1 MTARRGLLM
10 VAAGALL
17 LGLLG
22 VLVRGSE
29 MPASLLLVLR
39 MSLAGIAVAAFFGR
53 RRVLDEVRRPGIAP
67 LLLLM
72 GVVDA
77 GSLLCTFLAI
87 RYANVAVAMFLS
99 FMAPVYVAVIA
110 PRVFHQRTER
120 VVVVAL
126 ALALGGL
133 AVMLLPALRDG
144 AVAAGLTTGGVI
156 AGLAAGLLLGIYFV
170 IAKALRERVS
180 SPTVV
185 LAECWLTTA
194 FVLPLAVWQGLG
206 SGYSLTG
213 GDMIRALLLG
223 IVCTA
228 VPYMLIVTSLG
239 YVPVQQASILGYL
252 EPVSAPLYAFV
263 LLGEASSSW
272 TVAGGALILL
282 AGALVVLVGSAEA
295 EPLP

>member
-1 MTARRGLLM
+1 MTQRRGLLL

-22 VLVRGSE
+22 VLVRGST

-39 MSLAGIAVAAFFGR
+39 MSLAGALVAVFFGR
-53 RRVLDEVRRPGIAP
+53 RKVIDDVRRPCIWP

-99 FMAPVYVAVIA
+99 FMAPVYVAVMA
-110 PRVFHQRTER
+110 PRVFRQPTGRS
-120 VVVVAL
+120 VFAALGL
-126 ALALGGL
+126 ALAGL
-133 AVMLLPALRDG
+133 AVMLLPALG
-144 AVAAGLTTGGVI
+144 GGGLAADLTAGGVI

-170 IAKALRERVS
+170 IAKALRSRIG

-194 FVLPLAVWQGLG
+194 FVLPLAVWQGLA
-206 SGYSLTG
+206 SGYSLTA
-213 GDMIRALLLG
+213 GDVVRTLLLG

-252 EPVSAPLYAFV
+252 EPVSAPLYALV
-263 LLGEASSSW
+263 LLGEEPSPW
-272 TVAGGALILL
+272 TVAGGVLILA
-282 AGALVVLVGSAEA
+282 AGVVVVLAGSAET
-295 EPLP
+295 EPAP